1 MPHLCAQSPGP
12 GPSDRRGVACDVGP
26 IDDAPTQRY
35 RKSKIMFDHEW
46 LWPGFLAFVAAI
58 LFFDLFVL
66 HRKDRVIT
74 TREAFLTVGG
84 YVSLAMLFAA
94 SIFYFE
100 GRQRGS
106 EFLTGYLV
114 EQALSLDNIFVI
126 ALIFA
131 YFKVPAEAQYRVL
144 FYGIVGAIVMRL
156 SLIVPGVHLVDQF
169 WWIGALLGIVLL
181 VSGYK
186 MMTSNG
192 EMADPG
198 NSRIVKWLRSTGR
211 VTEDYEGSKFLTRR
225 NGVLFMTPLFL
236 VLVTVEITDLVFAID
251 SIPAVLA
258 ISNDPFIVFSSNV
271 FAILGLR
278 ALFFVLSGMMREF
291 RFLKHGL
298 SLVLI
303 FVGFKMLIQHWY
315 KLPSEV
321 SLGVVALLILGSVLA
336 SVIFKE
342 EKKEEEVT
350 PGELAEL
357 ERKAHHEGEA
367 GKV

>member
-1 MPHLCAQSPGP
+1 
-12 GPSDRRGVACDVGP
+12 
-26 IDDAPTQRY
+26 
-35 RKSKIMFDHEW
+35 MFDHEW
-46 LWPGFLAFVAAI
+46 LWPGFLAFVALI

-66 HRKDRVIT
+66 HRKDHVIS
-74 TREAFLTVGG
+74 TREALATVAG

-131 YFKVPAEAQYRVL
+131 YFKVPQEAQYRVL

-156 SLIVPGVHLVDQF
+156 SLIVPGVHLVEQF
-169 WWIGALLGIVLL
+169 WWVGALLGVVLL

-186 MMTSNG
+186 MMTSDG

-198 NSRIVKWLRSTGR
+198 NSRVVKWLRSTGR
-211 VTEDYEGSKFLTRR
+211 VTDEYEGSKFLTRR

-236 VLVTVEITDLVFAID
+236 VLITVEVTDLVFAID

-271 FAILGLR
+271 FAIMGLR

-303 FVGFKMLIQHWY
+303 FVGAKMIVQHWY

-321 SLGVVALLILGSVLA
+321 SLSVVAALILGSVLLSWLIKEGEGEETPEHLA
-336 SVIFKE
+336 SVDRAKH
-342 EKKEEEVT
+342 
-350 PGELAEL
+350 GE
-357 ERKAHHEGEA
+357 
-367 GKV
+367 

>member
-1 MPHLCAQSPGP
+1 
-12 GPSDRRGVACDVGP
+12 
-26 IDDAPTQRY
+26 
-35 RKSKIMFDHEW
+35 MFDHDW
-46 LWPGFLAFVAAI
+46 LWPGFLAFVATI

-74 TREAFLTVGG
+74 TREALLTVAG

-169 WWIGALLGIVLL
+169 WWIGALLGVVLL

-186 MMTSNG
+186 MMMSDG
-192 EMADPG
+192 DMADPG
-198 NSRIVKWLRSTGR
+198 NSRVVKWLRSTGR
-211 VTEDYEGSKFLTRR
+211 VTEEYEGSKFLVRR
-225 NGVLFMTPLFL
+225 NGLLYMTPLFL
-236 VLVTVEITDLVFAID
+236 VLVTVEVTDLVFAVD

-303 FVGFKMLIQHWY
+303 FVGAKMIIQHWY
-315 KLPSEV
+315 KLPSEL
-321 SLGVVALLILGSVLA
+321 SLGVVAALIVGSVLL
-336 SVIFKE
+336 SIIIK
-342 EKKEEEVT
+342 
-350 PGELAEL
+350 
-357 ERKAHHEGEA
+357 EGEGEETPEHLA
-367 GKV
+367 AKERAQHGE

>member
-1 MPHLCAQSPGP
+1 
-12 GPSDRRGVACDVGP
+12 
-26 IDDAPTQRY
+26 
-35 RKSKIMFDHEW
+35 MFDHEW
-46 LWPGFLAFVAAI
+46 LWPGFLAFVALI

-66 HRKDRVIT
+66 HKKDHVIS

-131 YFKVPAEAQYRVL
+131 YFKVPQEAQYRVL

-156 SLIVPGVHLVDQF
+156 SLIVPGVHLVEQF
-169 WWIGALLGIVLL
+169 WWVGALLGVVLL
-181 VSGYK
+181 ISGYK
-186 MMTSNG
+186 MMTSDG

-198 NSRIVKWLRSTGR
+198 NSRVVKWLRSTGR
-211 VTEDYEGSKFLTRR
+211 VTDEYEGSKFLTRR

-236 VLVTVEITDLVFAID
+236 VLVTVEVTDLVFAID

-271 FAILGLR
+271 FAIMGLR

-303 FVGFKMLIQHWY
+303 FVGAKMIVQHWY
-315 KLPSEV
+315 KLPSEI
-321 SLGVVALLILGSVLA
+321 SLSVVAALILGSVLL
-336 SVIFKE
+336 SWLIKE
-342 EKKEEEVT
+342 GDTEET
-350 PGELAEL
+350 PEHLAAVDRAKHGE
-357 ERKAHHEGEA
+357 
-367 GKV
+367 

>member
-1 MPHLCAQSPGP
+1 
-12 GPSDRRGVACDVGP
+12 
-26 IDDAPTQRY
+26 
-35 RKSKIMFDHEW
+35 MFDHEW
-46 LWPGFLAFVAAI
+46 LWPGFLAFVALI

-66 HRKDRVIT
+66 HRKDHVIS
-74 TREAFLTVGG
+74 TREAMATVAG

-131 YFKVPAEAQYRVL
+131 YFKVPQEAQYRVL

-169 WWIGALLGIVLL
+169 WWVGALLGVVLL

-186 MMTSNG
+186 MMTSDG

-198 NSRIVKWLRSTGR
+198 NSRVVKWLRSTGR
-211 VTEDYEGSKFLTRR
+211 VTDEYEGSKFLTRR

-236 VLVTVEITDLVFAID
+236 VLVTVEVTDLVFAID

-271 FAILGLR
+271 FAIMGLR

-303 FVGFKMLIQHWY
+303 FVGAKMIVQHWY
-315 KLPSEV
+315 KLPSEI
-321 SLGVVALLILGSVLA
+321 SLSVVAALILGSVLL
-336 SVIFKE
+336 SWLIK
-342 EKKEEEVT
+342 
-350 PGELAEL
+350 
-357 ERKAHHEGEA
+357 EGEA
-367 GKV
+367 EETPEHLAAVDRAKHGE

>member
-1 MPHLCAQSPGP
+1 
-12 GPSDRRGVACDVGP
+12 
-26 IDDAPTQRY
+26 
-35 RKSKIMFDHEW
+35 MFDHEW
-46 LWPGFLAFVAAI
+46 LWPGFLAFVALI

-66 HRKDRVIT
+66 HRKDHVIS
-74 TREAFLTVGG
+74 TREAMVTVAG

-131 YFKVPAEAQYRVL
+131 YFKVPQEAQYRVL

-169 WWIGALLGIVLL
+169 WWVGALLGVVLL

-186 MMTSNG
+186 MMTSDG

-198 NSRIVKWLRSTGR
+198 NSRVVKWLRSTGR
-211 VTEDYEGSKFLTRR
+211 VTDEYEGSKFLTRR

-236 VLVTVEITDLVFAID
+236 VLVTVEVTDLVFAID

-271 FAILGLR
+271 FAIMGLR

-303 FVGFKMLIQHWY
+303 FVGAKMIVQHWY
-315 KLPSEV
+315 KLPSEI
-321 SLGVVALLILGSVLA
+321 SLSVVAALILGSVLL
-336 SVIFKE
+336 SWLIK
-342 EKKEEEVT
+342 
-350 PGELAEL
+350 
-357 ERKAHHEGEA
+357 EGEA
-367 GKV
+367 EETPEHLAAVDRAKHGE

>member
-1 MPHLCAQSPGP
+1 
-12 GPSDRRGVACDVGP
+12 
-26 IDDAPTQRY
+26 
-35 RKSKIMFDHEW
+35 MFDHDW
-46 LWPGFLAFVAAI
+46 LWPGFLAFVALV

-74 TREAFLTVGG
+74 TREALLTVAG

-169 WWIGALLGIVLL
+169 WWIGAILGVVLL

-186 MMTSNG
+186 MMMSDG
-192 EMADPG
+192 DMADPG
-198 NSRIVKWLRSTGR
+198 NSRVVKWLRSTGR
-211 VTEDYEGSKFLTRR
+211 VTEDYEGSKFLVRR
-225 NGVLFMTPLFL
+225 NGLLFMTPLFL
-236 VLVTVEITDLVFAID
+236 VLVTVEVTDLVFAVD

-258 ISNDPFIVFSSNV
+258 ISNDPFIVST
-271 FAILGLR
+271 LR
-278 ALFFVLSGMMREF
+278 
-291 RFLKHGL
+291 
-298 SLVLI
+298 
-303 FVGFKMLIQHWY
+303 
-315 KLPSEV
+315 
-321 SLGVVALLILGSVLA
+321 
-336 SVIFKE
+336 
-342 EKKEEEVT
+342 
-350 PGELAEL
+350 
-357 ERKAHHEGEA
+357 
-367 GKV
+367 

>member
-1 MPHLCAQSPGP
+1 
-12 GPSDRRGVACDVGP
+12 
-26 IDDAPTQRY
+26 
-35 RKSKIMFDHEW
+35 MFDHEW
-46 LWPGFLAFVAAI
+46 LWPGFLAFVALV

-74 TREAFLTVGG
+74 TREALLTVGG

-100 GRQRGS
+100 GRDRGS

-131 YFKVPAEAQYRVL
+131 YFKVPASAQYRVL

-156 SLIVPGVHLVDQF
+156 SLIVPGVHLVDKF

-186 MMTSNG
+186 MMTSDG
-192 EMADPG
+192 DMADPG
-198 NSRIVKWLRSTGR
+198 NSRVVKWLRSTGR
-211 VTEDYEGSKFLTRR
+211 VTDDFEGSKFFIRR

-236 VLVTVEITDLVFAID
+236 VLVTVEITDLVFAVD

-278 ALFFVLSGMMREF
+278 ALFFVLSGMMRDF

-315 KLPSEV
+315 KLPSEI
-321 SLGVVALLILGSVLA
+321 SLGIVGLLIVGSVIL
-336 SVIFKE
+336 SILIKPTE
-342 EKKEEEVT
+342 GE
-350 PGELAEL
+350 GELTPEQLADQ
-357 ERKAHHEGEA
+357 ERAAHERSGA